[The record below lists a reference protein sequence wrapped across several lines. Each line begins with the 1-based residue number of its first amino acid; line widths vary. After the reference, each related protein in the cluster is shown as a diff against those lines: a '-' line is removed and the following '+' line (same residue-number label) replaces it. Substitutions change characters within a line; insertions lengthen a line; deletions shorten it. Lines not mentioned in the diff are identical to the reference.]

1 MARIAARM
9 LGEALEAFR
18 DRDVERARAVA
29 RRDDE
34 VDALHDA
41 IHEELFSLMVKRPGV
56 IAQATYLMWASHAVE
71 RVADL
76 ATNIC
81 ERAVFVATGA
91 MEEMNPLPE

>member
-1 MARIAARM
+1 M
-9 LGEALEAFR
+9 
-18 DRDVERARAVA
+18 A

-71 RVADL
+71 RVSDL